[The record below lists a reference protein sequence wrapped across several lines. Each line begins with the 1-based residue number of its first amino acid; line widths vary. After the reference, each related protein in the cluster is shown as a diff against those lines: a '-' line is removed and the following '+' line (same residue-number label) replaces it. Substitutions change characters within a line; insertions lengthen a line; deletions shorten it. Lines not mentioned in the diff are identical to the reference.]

1 MCSVLWIG
9 TLSIVHWCG
18 TSATM
23 CSDITYTIKITA
35 MTHNLLFKLFH
46 AQK

>member
-23 CSDITYTIKITA
+23 CTNITYTDSNDTYS
-35 MTHNLLFKLFH
+35 LFKLFH